1 MQHVIIRTVH
11 GLEIVLCKLNWI
23 FNICISICSAACIST
38 YLYRT
43 SDHRLEW
50 AMFMGLLLRGII
62 LLTVFVVIECILV
75 SFIST
80 ENLPAVLSYE
90 EAEKK
95 GKFLGRE
102 GNILGIVFFVST
114 TVGRLIKAGK
124 VQGLAN
130 DSWVASVYITLFLSQ
145 VFFFVCKSI
154 DISYVY
160 ARITERLS

>member
-1 MQHVIIRTVH
+1 MQNVIIRTAH
-11 GLEIVLCKLNWI
+11 GLEMVLCICNWI
-23 FNICISICSAACIST
+23 LNICILICSTDCIST

-43 SDHRLEW
+43 SDYRLEW
-50 AMFMGLLLRGII
+50 ATFMGLLLRGII

-95 GKFLGRE
+95 GKFLGKE
-102 GNILGIVFFVST
+102 CNILGVVFFAST
-114 TVGRLIKAGK
+114 TVGRLIKAGEM
-124 VQGLAN
+124 QGLTN
-130 DSWVASVYITLFLSQ
+130 DPWVGSVYITLFLSQ
-145 VFFFVCKSI
+145 VFFFVCKFI

-160 ARITERLS
+160 TRITEKLS